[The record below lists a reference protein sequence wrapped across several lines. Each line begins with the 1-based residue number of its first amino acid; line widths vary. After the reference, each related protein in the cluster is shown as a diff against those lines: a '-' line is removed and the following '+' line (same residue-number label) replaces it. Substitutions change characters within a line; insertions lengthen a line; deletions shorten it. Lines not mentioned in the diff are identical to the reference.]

1 MNMFLHELRVYRKS
15 ILIWALSMAG
25 LAALFISMF
34 SSMLGEIDAYK
45 NVLSSMPEAMRKA
58 LGIYVDSIA
67 TLEGYYSFVFVYIIL
82 CGAIQA
88 MSLGTGIL
96 SKEITGKTAE
106 FLMTKPVRRSDV
118 LGSKVMAA
126 IVALAIT
133 NAIYLVIT
141 VAMSLTVDQDFNMKV
156 FLLISLSMF
165 FVQLMF
171 LALGLLVSV
180 ALGKVQSVISISIS
194 TVFGFFIVS
203 AIGSLL
209 EDKAMRYFS
218 PFKYFDTAYII
229 RHAAYEVPYTIGA
242 VVFVVAVISL
252 SFFIFLQKDIHA
264 V

>member
-1 MNMFLHELRVYRKS
+1 MNLFLHELKAYKKS

-25 LAALFISMF
+25 LAVLYISMF
-34 SSMLGEIDAYK
+34 SSMVREIDAYK
-45 NVLSSMPEAMRKA
+45 NVLASMPEAMRKA

-67 TLEGYYSFVFVYIIL
+67 SLEGYYSFVFVYIIL

-88 MSLGTGIL
+88 MNLGLGIV

-106 FLMTKPVRRSDV
+106 FLMTKPVSRSDV
-118 LGSKVMAA
+118 LGGKVLAA

-133 NAIYLVIT
+133 NAIYLFIM
-141 VAMSLTVDQDFNMKV
+141 VAILLTVDQDFSMKI
-156 FLLISLSMF
+156 FLLISLTTL

-171 LALGLLVSV
+171 FALGLLVSA
-180 ALGKVQSVISISIS
+180 ALGKIRSVISISIS

-209 EDKAMRYFS
+209 DDEAMRYFS
-218 PFKYFDTAYII
+218 PFKYFETAYII
-229 RHAAYEVPYTIGA
+229 KHAAYEVPFSIAAG
-242 VVFVVAVISL
+242 VFVVAAISL
-252 SFFIFLQKDIHA
+252 SFFIFVKKDIHA